1 MLQSMR
7 SAAKWI
13 WIFIV
18 IAFVFGFL
26 LVQTSGLLGRE
37 RITTS
42 TVVGEVN
49 GTDIPYLT
57 WTNLANNLAQNQERQ
72 GGQSMSLD
80 ERRRVDDQ
88 AFEQL
93 VTEILLQQEYRKRGI
108 KVTDAEVIQAA
119 QFSPP
124 PELIQNPE
132 LQTDG
137 QFDIAKYQRLLKS
150 SAARQNGLL
159 VQLENYYRNEIPR
172 AKLYDQLAGDVFV
185 SDAKLWSIYR
195 DLNDSAQVSFVKFD
209 ARSVPDSAVNVSD
222 ADMRAYYDKNKKRFD
237 RPGRAAISL
246 LTIPRTVTAA
256 DTAAAI
262 SRALALREEIV
273 NGAKFEDVAKRESA
287 DTISGAQGGS
297 LGKGA
302 KGRFIREFET
312 AAYDLKVGEVSQPVK
327 TQFGIHLIRVDD
339 KKGDTLDLRHILVRI
354 QQSDSSASRTDKK
367 ADSLVTLAASG
378 TVASKFDS
386 AAAKLKLTPEHV
398 QATEGQ
404 PLIMGGVQVPSVSAW
419 AFGGVKPGESSELFD
434 SDGAYYLARLDS
446 ITPGGIPPFEQVKTD
461 IRSFLAEKKKAEVV
475 LPRATALAKQAAES
489 SLEAAAKAAD
499 MTVTKS
505 EMFTRSGFVPGL
517 GRLNEAVG
525 AAFSLPA
532 GSVSAPI
539 VTDDGVFV
547 LRVERRVEAD
557 KAAWEKQKDAQRKQ
571 ATANLREARV
581 RNYMDGLRKASKIKD
596 RRKELNAAARAQSA
610 TS

>member
-1 MLQSMR
+1 MR

-26 LVQTSGLLGRE
+26 LVETSGLLGRE
-37 RITTS
+37 RISTS

-49 GTDIPYLT
+49 GTEIPYLT

-93 VTEILLQQEYRKRGI
+93 VTEILLQQEYKKRGI

-124 PELIQNPE
+124 PELMQNPE

-172 AKLYDQLAGDVFV
+172 AKLYDQLAGDVYV
-185 SDAKLWSIYR
+185 TDAKLWSIYR

-209 ARSVPDSAVNVSD
+209 ARAVPDSAVTVPD
-222 ADMRAYYDKNKKRFD
+222 AEMRSYYDKNKKRFE
-237 RPGRAAISL
+237 RPGRAAITL
-246 LTIPRTVTAA
+246 LTIPREITSA
-256 DTAAAI
+256 DSAAARD
-262 SRALALREEIV
+262 RAAALREEIV
-273 NGAKFEDVAKRESA
+273 RGATFEDIAKRESA
-287 DTISGAQGGS
+287 DTISGARGGS
-297 LGKGA
+297 LGRGA
-302 KGRFIREFET
+302 KGRFIPEFEN
-312 AAYDLKVGEVSQPVK
+312 AAFALKVGEVSQPVK
-327 TQFGIHLIRVDD
+327 TQFGYHLIRVDE
-339 KKGDTLDLRHILVRI
+339 KKGDTLDLRHILIRI
-354 QQSDSSASRTDKK
+354 QQSDSSASRTDKR
-367 ADSLVTLAASG
+367 ADSLVTMAASG
-378 TVASKFDS
+378 TVSAKFDS
-386 AAAKLKLTPEHV
+386 AATALKLTPQHV
-398 QATEGQ
+398 EATEGQ
-404 PLIMGGVQVPSVSAW
+404 PLTVAGVPVPSVSAW

-434 SDGAYYLARLDS
+434 SDRAYYLARLDT
-446 ITPGGIPPFEQVKTD
+446 ITQGGVPPFDAVKND
-461 IRSFLAEKKKAEVV
+461 IRAYLAEKKKAEVV
-475 LPRATALAKQAAES
+475 LPKAAALSKQATGS
-489 SLEAAAKAAD
+489 SFEAAAKAAD
-499 MTVTKS
+499 VTVTKS

-525 AAFSLPA
+525 AAFSLPV
-532 GSVSAPI
+532 GTVSAPV

-547 LRVERRVEAD
+547 LRVERRVQAD
-557 KAAWEKQKDAQRKQ
+557 SSVWEKQKDAQRKQ
-571 ATANLREARV
+571 AVASLRESRV

-596 RRKELNAAARAQSA
+596 RRKELNEAARAQSTA